1 MESQYKLW
9 VGIDISAKQLSIAYT
24 TKPRAAKRFD
34 VGYTPAG
41 LEELVERLGR
51 IEAETKRILV
61 VMEATGNYWIQ
72 VALYLYQQGVAV
84 SVINPAQGH
93 YFAQALLQRGKSDP
107 LDAKVLAWLA
117 LSLQPE
123 AWTPPPAVYEE
134 LRQRLVE
141 RDALIDMRQQ
151 VRNQRYALGHNPHE
165 VASIGQRMADHL
177 QLLEVQI
184 KQVERE
190 LEQAITQD
198 ATWAAAARRLRSIP
212 GVGLISAGWILVATV
227 NFSQAD
233 TPEQV
238 VAYAGLA
245 PQPHQSGTSLKGRNT
260 IGHGGHA
267 RLRTALYMAVV
278 SAIRCNPM
286 IRVFYQRLV
295 EHGKLKKVALCAAA
309 RKLLHLAWALVKHQ
323 TTFDP
328 HYSIQPTHA

>member
-1 MESQYKLW
+1 MSTPYRLF
-9 VGIDISAKQLSIAYT
+9 VGIDISATQLSLACV
-24 TKPRAAKRFD
+24 RSGRQVAGVLS
-34 VGYTPAG
+34 VGYTAAG
-41 LEELVERLGR
+41 METLVEGLRER
-51 IEAETKRILV
+51 EAELSHILV
-61 VMEATGNYWIQ
+61 VLEATGNYWMRL
-72 VALYLYQQGVAV
+72 ALHLHQCGVAV

-107 LDAKVLAWLA
+107 LDAKVLARLA
-117 LSLQPE
+117 MSLQPE
-123 AWTPPPAVYEE
+123 TWTPPPAVYEE

-141 RDALIDMRQQ
+141 RDALLDMRQQ
-151 VRNQRYALGHNPHE
+151 VRNQRYALGHNPHII
-165 VASIGQRMADHL
+165 ASIGQRMDEHL
-177 QLLEVQI
+177 RLLDTQI

-190 LEQAITQD
+190 IQRAVTQD
-198 ATWAAAARRLRSIP
+198 ATWAAAAQRLRTIP

-245 PQPHQSGTSLKGRNT
+245 PQPHQSGTSLKGRAT

-267 RLRTALYMAVV
+267 RLRTALYMAAL
-278 SAIRCNPM
+278 SAIRCNP
-286 IRVFYQRLV
+286 ILRTFYQRLLAQ
-295 EHGKLKKVALCAAA
+295 GKLKKVALCAVA

-328 HYSIQPTHA
+328 NYHLLPT